1 MNKTFIVE
9 GMSCAACSS
18 AVERIMNKQEAVE
31 SASVNLTT
39 KKLVMSFD
47 ESLMGDDKII
57 SLVEK
62 AGFTAQE
69 HIETKHV
76 VLPIDGM
83 T

>member
-18 AVERIMNKQEAVE
+18 AVERIMNKQEAVD

-39 KKLVMSFD
+39 KKLVMTY
-47 ESLMGDDKII
+47 DDDQLSNEII
-57 SLVEK
+57 IELIGK

-69 HIETKHV
+69 HIELKRV

>member
-18 AVERIMNKQEAVE
+18 AVERILNKSDAVAE
-31 SASVNLTT
+31 ASVNLTT
-39 KKLVMSFD
+39 KKLVMEYDDAKLSVD
-47 ESLMGDDKII
+47 EIQEKI
-57 SLVEK
+57 EK
-62 AGFTAQE
+62 AGFTASE
-69 HIETKHV
+69 YIEVKKV